1 MSERCDDC
9 GTELIDKCAVC
20 GAPICCPLCCAR
32 SEITRLCA
40 EVERLTKELIVAR
53 GAVAMLDQMDD
64 EGQAE
69 LAKMRDER
77 DAIRMQN
84 GQLADAVD
92 RLQEDVANALRA
104 LKEHKE

>member
-1 MSERCDDC
+1 MSDENIVPASRI
-9 GTELIDKCAVC
+9 ELLMI
-20 GAPICCPLCCAR
+20 IAR
-32 SEITRLCA
+32 MEVNRGELLKEI
-40 EVERLTKELIVAR
+40 ERLTKELIVAR

-69 LAKMRDER
+69 LARLREER

-92 RLQEDVANALRA
+92 RLQEDVANAIRA